1 MTVKLIT
8 TGLAK
13 IEVGDP
19 LPDGSMGTTLSQY
32 GYTDKDSCEL
42 IMDDP
47 TETPFEAE
55 EVDDPIEITY
65 KGGKKQVKFNI
76 ADPDEAALAL
86 FLGGTAVSTTGAE
99 TYAAASTF
107 TVIEKSLKITPTKGL
122 IFSAPRC
129 NIIAKLTGK
138 YAKSD
143 KLKLEIT
150 ATILMPK
157 KDNEP
162 PFSTTRVSAT

>member
-13 IEVGDP
+13 IEVGDA
-19 LPDGSMGTTLSQY
+19 LPDGSMGTTLAQY

-76 ADPDEAALAL
+76 ADPDEAAIAL
-86 FLGGTAVSTTGAE
+86 FMGGTAVSTTGNESYSAPL
-99 TYAAASTF
+99 TF
-107 TVIEKSLKITPTKGL
+107 TVVEKSLKITPTKGL

-129 NIIAKLTGK
+129 RFVAKLSGK

-150 ATILMPK
+150 ATILVPK
-157 KDNEP
+157 KESEP
-162 PFSTTRVSAT
+162 PFTTKRVTA

>member
-86 FLGGTAVSTTGAE
+86 FLGGKAVSTTGAE

-150 ATILMPK
+150 ATILTPK

>member
-19 LPDGSMGTTLSQY
+19 LPDGSMGTTLTQY

-47 TETPFEAE
+47 TETVFEAE

-76 ADPDEAALAL
+76 ADPDEAAIAL
-86 FLGGTAVSTTGAE
+86 FMGGTAVSTIGSE
-99 TYAAASTF
+99 TYSAPLTF
-107 TVIEKSLKITPTKGL
+107 TVVEKSLKITPTKGL
-122 IFSAPRC
+122 ILSAPRC
-129 NIIAKLTGK
+129 RFIAKLSGK

-157 KDNEP
+157 KENEP
-162 PFSTTRVSAT
+162 SFKTTRVSV

>member
-13 IEVGDP
+13 IEVGDA
-19 LPDGSMGTTLSQY
+19 LADGSMGTTLVQY

-47 TETPFEAE
+47 TETAFEAE

-76 ADPDEAALAL
+76 ADPDEAAIAL
-86 FLGGTAVSTTGAE
+86 FLGGTAVSTPGAE
-99 TYAAASTF
+99 TYAAPFTF
-107 TVIEKSLKITPTKGL
+107 TVVEKSLKITPTKGL
-122 IFSAPRC
+122 ILSAPRC
-129 NIIAKLTGK
+129 KFVAKLSGK

-150 ATILMPK
+150 ATILMPTK
-157 KDNEP
+157 ENEP
-162 PFSTTRVSAT
+162 PFTTRRVSA

>member
-13 IEVGDP
+13 IEVGDA
-19 LPDGSMGTTLSQY
+19 LADGSMGTTLAQY

-76 ADPDEAALAL
+76 ADPDEAAIAL
-86 FLGGTAVSTTGAE
+86 FMGGTAVSTIGNESYSAPL
-99 TYAAASTF
+99 TF
-107 TVIEKSLKITPTKGL
+107 TVVEKSLKITPTKGL

-129 NIIAKLTGK
+129 RFVAKLSGK

-150 ATILMPK
+150 ATILVPK
-157 KDNEP
+157 KESEP
-162 PFSTTRVSAT
+162 PFTTKRVTA